1 MTETAITSTANHQK
15 RVGVERRERTRAL
28 LIRSAI
34 DVFARLGPDAP
45 VIDDF
50 IAAAGVARGTFYNYF
65 KATHELL
72 AAVTAELSEE
82 VLGMVDPQVLKYD
95 DPARRICMGTRL
107 YVHFAMRYPVWGAFL
122 TRIGPAHAV
131 RGKRLDRFLVRDLEL
146 GFSTGRFS
154 SGSVLVA
161 RDMIVGSAFYGIET
175 LLTEAHQHQHIEQIL
190 YAVLLGI
197 GLVAEEARAIAF
209 MPLPDIGP
217 MSSSV
222 LATLEPVQ

>member
-1 MTETAITSTANHQK
+1 MTVNATSSTGNHQR
-15 RVGVERRERTRAL
+15 RVGVGRRERTRAL

-34 DVFARLGPDAP
+34 EVFARLGPDAP

-65 KATHELL
+65 KTTHQLL
-72 AAVTAELSEE
+72 AAVTEELSEE
-82 VLGMVDPQVLKYD
+82 VLGMVDPQVLKVD
-95 DPARRICMGTRL
+95 DPARRICIGTRL

-154 SGSVLVA
+154 AGTVLVA
-161 RDMIVGSAFYGIET
+161 RDMIVGSVFFGIET

-190 YAVLLGI
+190 HTVLKGI
-197 GLVAEEARAIAF
+197 GLAPDEARAIAF

-217 MSSSV
+217 TSPCIF
-222 LATLEPVQ
+222 ATLERAG